1 MARSGKHL
9 LQQDALLHPLAAQE
23 VQEGAS
29 QTGYANL
36 FATVPAQKGLVLIG
50 SQAGTRMIKE

>member
-1 MARSGKHL
+1 VRSHKL
-9 LQQDALLHPLAAQE
+9 LPQQDAIHQALAAQE

-36 FATVPAQKGLVLIG
+36 FATIPAQKGLVLIG